1 MVARLDGRADLLGS
15 EIPELAHCRLW
26 QRLLIGSPIT
36 LPLATDVSKMPPRL
50 FGEATVRKRDQ
61 NTYRGSA
68 GELASWPSQHASG
81 FSVVDMS
88 NSVRTAFVGTGW
100 WGSELADAANRTE
113 GHIKVVLGCGLDDG
127 ERARFGRRFG
137 CAVTRDFA
145 DVLSDLTV
153 EAIVLATPHLM
164 HVSQIVAAAGAGK
177 HVLVEKPL
185 STTLVDALTAL
196 EAAHSGSIVLAVG
209 HNRRLLA
216 QVDLLKEIVEGGTL
230 GRLLH
235 VEANFSTAEAMAFS
249 PGHWRTSPEQC
260 PGGAMTVLG
269 VHVIDWLHHLFGPVG
284 EVSAHFA
291 HRGTP
296 VPMDDV
302 AIARLSFS
310 NGLSAN
316 LVCLYSAPYTNRFV
330 VHGTE
335 ATVSVIGAKP
345 DSETDRPSFTIVRRS
360 GEIEDRPIPY
370 IDTLALQLERFARAI
385 RGTGTSAVSGAQ
397 GACNVAVLDA
407 IVGSARA
414 GGRTQCV
421 DYGPLHVEYATVAR

>member
-1 MVARLDGRADLLGS
+1 M
-15 EIPELAHCRLW
+15 
-26 QRLLIGSPIT
+26 
-36 LPLATDVSKMPPRL
+36 SK
-50 FGEATVRKRDQ
+50 
-61 NTYRGSA
+61 
-68 GELASWPSQHASG
+68 
-81 FSVVDMS
+81 
-88 NSVRTAFVGTGW
+88 SVRTAFVGTGW
-100 WGSELADAANRTE
+100 WGLELADAANRTG
-113 GHIKVVLGCGLDDG
+113 GHIEVVLGCGLDDG
-127 ERARFGRRFG
+127 ERASFGRRFG
-137 CAVTRDFA
+137 CAVTHDFA
-145 DVLSDLTV
+145 GVLSDPAV

-164 HVSQIVAAAGAGK
+164 HTSQIVAAAGAGK

-185 STTLVDALTAL
+185 STTLVDALTAV

-216 QVDLLKEIVEGGTL
+216 QVDLLKGLVEGGAL

-249 PGHWRTSPEQC
+249 AGHWRTSPEQC

-269 VHVIDWLHHLFGPVG
+269 VHVIDWLHHLFGPIS
-284 EVSAHFA
+284 EVAAHFA
-291 HRGTP
+291 HRGTL

-302 AIARLSFS
+302 ATARLAFS
-310 NGLSAN
+310 DGLSAS

-330 VHGTE
+330 IHGTE
-335 ATVSVIGAKP
+335 ATVSVVGIRP
-345 DSETDRPSFTIVRRS
+345 DSKTDRPRFTIVHRS
-360 GEIEDRPIPY
+360 GEIEDRPIPF
-370 IDTLALQLERFARAI
+370 IDTLALQLKRFAHAI

-421 DYGPLHVEYATVAR
+421 DYGPLRVENATVVR